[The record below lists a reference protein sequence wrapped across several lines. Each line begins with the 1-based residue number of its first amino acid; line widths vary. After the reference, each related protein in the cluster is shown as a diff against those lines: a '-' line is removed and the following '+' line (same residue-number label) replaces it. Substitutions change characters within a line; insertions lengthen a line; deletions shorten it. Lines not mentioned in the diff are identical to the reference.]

1 MVKIKNGFETA
12 ALSIPRGNIRKTSS
26 DLTYLPKTR
35 KYAKDKGLHIPHL
48 LIFLFFEKGYTLHS
62 FAVKS
67 YNTLVI
73 GESFV
78 TSLFTFC
85 FISIH
90 FQVEK
95 EARQNKIEYKI

>member
-1 MVKIKNGFETA
+1 MVKIKNRFETA
-12 ALSIPRGNIRKTSS
+12 ALRFLRGHIRKTSS
-26 DLTYLPKTR
+26 DITYLPKAR
-35 KYAKDKGLHIPHL
+35 KYAKDKGLHIQRL
-48 LIFLFFEKGYTLHS
+48 LICLFFEKGYTLHS

-73 GESFV
+73 SESFV

-90 FQVEK
+90 FQIEK
-95 EARQNKIEYKI
+95 ETR